1 MPDPVKGVS
10 EPQPEVT
17 PAEKSV
23 VGNELDIGSIAA
35 ALGQEVPVAAKKE
48 AKPVE
53 AVKPVEIVEGDKK
66 PEDDKP
72 VEEAKPD
79 DNPDPDAIE
88 NEKTVKDLPE
98 ATKARVEKR
107 IGKLTAQRE
116 EAKEKLTIAEQ
127 AKADAEARVSELEQ
141 SLEAAKAAVGQRT
154 EVRGQGEEE
163 TTLLT
168 AEKASDIDAYEAR
181 LDSLQEFIDDNIDEG
196 YTPDD
201 PEKKSY
207 TPAELRKMQRNL
219 ERQRKTLIPKARAAL
234 KQRET
239 ATAEAKTL
247 YPDLFK
253 NGAELKVQADAML
266 RDHPAL
272 KTVPNIL
279 ILIGD
284 ALTKAAERK
293 APPKKAEPPK
303 RTAALPSPTAV
314 PKADPST
321 PEKKKTVDIEKVQQS
336 GGSSESIAGALVALG
351 IAN

>member
-1 MPDPVKGVS
+1 MADPVKGVS
-10 EPQPEVT
+10 EPQPEKK

-35 ALGQEVPVAAKKE
+35 ALGQEVPAAKK
-48 AKPVE
+48 VE
-53 AVKPVEIVEGDKK
+53 KVEEVKPVEKTDETDKT
-66 PEDDKP
+66 EKP
-72 VEEAKPD
+72 VETETQT
-79 DNPDPDAIE
+79 DPDADE

-107 IGKLTAQRE
+107 IAKLTAQKKE
-116 EAKEKLTIAEQ
+116 GAEKLTVAEQ

-141 SLEAAKAAVGQRT
+141 SLAEAKEQRSEVKGQRS
-154 EVRGQGEEE
+154 EIGENA
-163 TTLLT
+163 LMM
-168 AEKASDIDAYEAR
+168 AEKPAEIDAYEAR
-181 LDSLQEFIDDNIDEG
+181 LDSLQEFIDEHIDEG
-196 YTPDD
+196 YTADD

-207 TPAELRKMQRNL
+207 TSAELRKMQRNL
-219 ERQRKTLIPKARAAL
+219 ERERKTLIPQARAAL

-279 ILIGD
+279 ILLGD

-293 APPKKAEPPK
+293 APAKKAEPPK
-303 RTAALPSPTAV
+303 KTVTLPSPTAV
-314 PKADPST
+314 PKADPTT
-321 PEKKKTVDIEKVQQS
+321 PEKKKPVDIEKVQQS
-336 GGSSESIAGALVALG
+336 GGSSESIAGALAALG
-351 IAN
+351 IGN